1 MENFCTCKTTSCK
14 LHPSNHNEGCSPCIK
29 KNLALEQLPNC
40 YFNLVT
46 EDKSKIKGYGLKDFA
61 QLVLDELK

>member
-1 MENFCTCKTTSCK
+1 MENFCTCKNTDCK

-29 KNLALEQLPNC
+29 KNLAAKHLPNC

-46 EDKSKIKGYGLKDFA
+46 EDKSKIKGYGLKEFA
-61 QLVLDELK
+61 ELVIEELK